1 MATYTLGQ
9 AAIVN
14 MGTWN
19 GSTSYVPLNFVAA
32 NGGSFLCKA
41 NAANIQPG
49 VTSGWQN
56 YWVSCGVG
64 IKSIAISSP
73 TTGMATV
80 TVTLSDGSSSSFS
93 FSTTAIADGAV
104 STAKLADGAVTPAKT
119 TGIQPEHVT
128 ATVTLPVSG
137 WSGNTQTVSVAAVTA
152 SNTVLSSPAAASWES
167 ARDNGVRCTGQGAGT
182 LTFTCDSVPSGS
194 LSYNLVILN

>member
-41 NAANIQPG
+41 NATNIQPG

-64 IKSIAISSP
+64 IKGIAITSP
-73 TTGMATV
+73 TAGTATV

-93 FSTTAIADGAV
+93 FGTTALADGSV
-104 STAKLADGAVTPAKT
+104 STAKLADKSVTPVKT
-119 TGIQPEHVT
+119 EGIQTQHLT
-128 ATVTLPVSG
+128 AAVTLPASG
-137 WSGNTQTVSVAAVTA
+137 WSGNSQTVSAAGVTSA
-152 SNTVLSSPAAASWES
+152 NTVLSSPAAASWES

-182 LTFTCDSVPSGS
+182 LTFTCDSVPGGNI
-194 LSYNLVILN
+194 SYNIVILN